1 MTERYLARDIM
12 TTIEC
17 NIFSN
22 IYNAGTQPTM
32 LATTGKFV
40 SAKEICAME
49 PLEESLQHLFSTSV
63 IFSSFI
69 FVETIVFNQVSY
81 SMIYIL
87 PQKYF
92 YLRQKY
98 VFEMYDSHEKNLFL
112 RYIMFVSVSEY

>member
-1 MTERYLARDIM
+1 
-12 TTIEC
+12 
-17 NIFSN
+17 
-22 IYNAGTQPTM
+22 M

-49 PLEESLQHLFSTSV
+49 PLEESLKHLFSTSV

-81 SMIYIL
+81 SMIYII
-87 PQKYF
+87 PPKYF